1 MANNRHRNVNLVYD
15 KKNNRVVVKNTNN
28 RKKKMP
34 INGDDLSLSNNNLK
48 KSIDL
53 DTTAKINS
61 KLENDVSEA
70 KNIDNKNITI
80 TKVVKSNIPKDAISL
95 KEKNKQKY
103 EARQKRYA
111 NTKNKKK
118 KVLDIGTS
126 NLEKVHKE
134 IKNELKKKEKIK
146 KVPDEEKVTPI
157 KKKSVIKEEQKQDDK
172 KANFR
177 TKRNEIINHIKEKSS
192 DNTIPLGNEK
202 SDNRIRVKRYLK
214 ESIVHA
220 IIITI
225 INVIAFFIFD
235 YVNYLKLF
243 DIEYLNYIVTI
254 ILSLIISYIFAFF
267 VDCLVT
273 EIWTNIK
280 TKQKMVGVTNG
291 DSGVK

>member
-15 KKNNRVVVKNTNN
+15 KKNNRIVVKNTNY
-28 RKKKMP
+28 KKRMP
-34 INGDDLSLSNNNLK
+34 SNGGNLTVSNNNLK

-53 DTTAKINS
+53 NTTTIINS
-61 KLENDVSEA
+61 ELE
-70 KNIDNKNITI
+70 KNAPETNNFDNRKITI
-80 TKVVKSNIPKDAISL
+80 TKVVKSNIPKDAMSL

-111 NTKNKKK
+111 NTKNNKKK

-126 NLEKVHKE
+126 NLEKVNKE
-134 IKNELKKKEKIK
+134 IRNELKKKEKIK

-157 KKKSVIKEEQKQDDK
+157 KKKSVIKEELKQNDK
-172 KANFR
+172 TSNFR
-177 TKRNEIINHIKEKSS
+177 NKRKEIIMHIKEKSS

-202 SDNRIRVKRYLK
+202 SDNKIRVKRYLK
-214 ESIVHA
+214 ESVVYA

-225 INVIAFFIFD
+225 INVIAYFFFD

-243 DIEYLNYIVTI
+243 DVEYLNYIVTI
-254 ILSLIISYIFAFF
+254 ILSLIVSYIFAFF

-273 EIWTNIK
+273 EIWTNFK